1 MTTLQVRYVNMYR
14 AMKDYLNLNAGITKN
29 LPNFEAFFTAFLNFI
44 DRIMLIAEMQKDTFT
59 GAAKEKKRLRD
70 NLMTL
75 ASDNSDAIT
84 AFAKFTS
91 NELLLDQVKFNIS
104 DLIRMTG
111 VDLKNYAQV
120 IYNKVETNIGL
131 LAPYGVTPE
140 TLKIFNDAIV
150 AFDASL
156 AKPRVGITEK
166 AKATNELNKLFESAD
181 SMLENI
187 DTAVKIIRRK
197 EPNFYKG
204 YTSNRMLV
212 DTGSGKIALKA
223 SVKELTNGEPVHA
236 ALFTFTH
243 EADKYAGGTGIGEI
257 AKKTTKKGNFHIKNM
272 KAGTYK
278 VVVSKPG
285 YKDKAVTVS
294 ITDGER
300 SDLNVELE
308 KA

>member
-14 AMKDYLNLNAGITKN
+14 AMKDYLNLNAGITKS
-29 LPNFEAFFTAFLNFI
+29 LPNFAEFFAAFLNFI
-44 DRIMLIAEMQKDTFT
+44 DRIMLIAEMQKDTST

-84 AFAKFTS
+84 AYAKFTS
-91 NELLLDQVKFNIS
+91 NELLLDKVKFNIS

-140 TLKIFNDAIV
+140 TLKVFNDAIV

-223 SVKELTNGEPVHA
+223 FVKELTSGEPVHA

-243 EADKYAGGTGIGEI
+243 EADKYAGGTGNGEI
-257 AKKTTKKGNFHIKNM
+257 TKKTTKKGNFHIKNM
-272 KAGTYK
+272 RAGTYD
-278 VVVSKPG
+278 VVISKPG